1 MDVKTA
7 MKTAVMF
14 QGLDDAQLNALAGI
28 SHERTY
34 DAGAVVFSEGDAGD
48 GIYIIGQGQVGVQQV
63 DDHGEAS
70 PSIYLGEGQVVGEMA
85 LIDGAKR
92 SASIVTVDQG
102 TQIYHIST
110 EDFTAL
116 CQRNTDI
123 GYIMMRNI
131 AQDLSFKLRHGSYNL
146 TKN

>member
-1 MDVKTA
+1 MDVKAA
-7 MKTAVMF
+7 MKKAVLF
-14 QGLDDAQLNALAGI
+14 QGLDDAQLNQLAQI
-28 SHERTY
+28 SHERVY
-34 DAGAVVFSEGDAGD
+34 DAGAVIFSEGDAGD
-48 GIYIIGQGQVGVQQV
+48 GIYIIGSGQVGVEQT
-63 DDHGEAS
+63 DTSGETS
-70 PSIYLGEGQVVGEMA
+70 PSIYLGEGQVAGEMA

-92 SASIVTVDQG
+92 SASIVVVDAD
-102 TQIYHIST
+102 TRIYYITT

-116 CQRNTDI
+116 CQRQTDI